1 MRPDDFCTLYPEL
14 YHMAESNALPSI
26 LDHGLLST
34 SSLLDLFEVNGLVRI
49 RLEGRVRRQSE
60 KITHP
65 QYGSAVIR
73 DQKPIVNETRL
84 AKCLQ
89 GATPEEWLRLLNSK
103 VFFWLDRARLDR
115 LRSAR
120 AYRQQKHLILTLN
133 TRKVVD
139 DYSAQIT
146 LCAMNWK
153 IVFPIRII
161 EVRRRFR
168 QSRILTMTCGAGNV
182 ADVRSLSNARW
193 IAGFAMSENIY

>member
-1 MRPDDFCTLYPEL
+1 
-14 YHMAESNALPSI
+14 MAESNALPSI

-49 RLEGRVRRQSE
+49 RLERRVRRQSE
-60 KITHP
+60 KITHA

-146 LCAMNWK
+146 LCAMNSGNCLPYPHNRSPASFSSIENFDYDMWRRK
-153 IVFPIRII
+153 RGRREIIVECAVDSGIR
-161 EVRRRFR
+161 
-168 QSRILTMTCGAGNV
+168 
-182 ADVRSLSNARW
+182 DVRKYLLSHAVV
-193 IAGFAMSENIY
+193 